1 MSIAL
6 NLKLL
11 RTEKKLSQK
20 DMSEILDMNLRTYAS
35 YERGE
40 REPGAAVILKICQAF
55 DVSSDVILK
64 DNQISNKQIE
74 ENKKSTPIVNDRS
87 AVINHIA
94 AMPQDEYKDM
104 VEKLRFAGFLPPSQ
118 EE

>member
-20 DMSEILDMNLRTYAS
+20 DMSKLLDINLRTYAS

-55 DVSSDVILK
+55 DISSDVILK
-64 DNQISNKQIE
+64 DNQISNNQKE
-74 ENKKSTPIVNDRS
+74 ENKNSTPIVNDRS
-87 AVINHIA
+87 AVIEQIV
-94 AMPQDEYKDM
+94 AMPQERYADM
-104 VEKLRFAGFLPPSQ
+104 VEKLRFAGFLRPSK